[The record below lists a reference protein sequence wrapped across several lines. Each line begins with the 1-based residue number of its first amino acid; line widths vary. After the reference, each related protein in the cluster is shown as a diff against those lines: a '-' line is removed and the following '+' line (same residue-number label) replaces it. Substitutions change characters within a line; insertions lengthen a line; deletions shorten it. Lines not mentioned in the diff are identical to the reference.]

1 MTDKLSSS
9 LKLSPPFLLISP
21 PPSFLFLVSPPPPPN
36 LFPILC
42 EEHIDVTRTVVSTKV
57 HPTTH
62 SVSSCACW
70 TKRSTPTTPVV
81 QIPIISMVTTAVL
94 VPTWHAVHGIGTLT
108 HLCVSGDV
116 VVCDGC
122 VCDRKRYVHVVW
134 FVEGCM
140 HHKWL
145 GEIATL

>member
-1 MTDKLSSS
+1 M
-9 LKLSPPFLLISP
+9 
-21 PPSFLFLVSPPPPPN
+21 
-36 LFPILC
+36 
-42 EEHIDVTRTVVSTKV
+42 
-57 HPTTH
+57 
-62 SVSSCACW
+62 
-70 TKRSTPTTPVV
+70 V

-140 HHKWL
+140 HHKWVRRDSYIMTMPTRV
-145 GEIATL
+145 ECVRP